1 MAQVTSS
8 SYVDFWQKDFPRA
21 VQLESFDVSIDYFES
36 VLRAVLPWV
45 IVGAVVVLLL
55 FFFLCCRFT
64 CCGVCC
70 RKKASAYKARIS
82 DEKCRFW
89 TLVVVALLLLA
100 AGVIGVVV
108 GLTGST
114 KISTSL
120 SKAVGNTDAEVDDMV
135 NKIGG
140 AIKDVDVVAQSI
152 GDVLLSIT
160 QTDVIPIPGLKDTI
174 VKAMQMIDDVAGE
187 MTKSAQDLQKEVDDI
202 AEDVKEIID
211 YVNDVEDA
219 RHTVFIASVVVVC
232 TTLVAVMAALFL
244 RHRCTSVV
252 VGVLLVLVLAASV
265 VMLVAYIC
273 YGLVTGDGCATLEI
287 YSERLSVMHSVWNIN
302 EVFEAGVYTIN
313 EDVQLACEPARAKTL
328 IEEHFECPDLP
339 GVLQLYAAGR
349 FAEFVLMSAAD
360 TVIFTC
366 ADPESL
372 FTTQSSPGQVCSMLT
387 DEETQCTGE
396 QVEIACNISNALDSV
411 KSIMTE
417 LISLLTCEPVADV
430 VDVLVVDVCGENME
444 GIYLSFV
451 GYLVAII
458 ALVLALVIL
467 IYYLGRYLPR
477 DMQESAD
484 PEYHHSSTVSGR
496 SHRIQATKIVE

>member
-1 MAQVTSS
+1 M
-8 SYVDFWQKDFPRA
+8 
-21 VQLESFDVSIDYFES
+21 L
-36 VLRAVLPWV
+36 WV
-45 IVGAVVVLLL
+45 AGAVVVLLL

-135 NKIGG
+135 NKVRRIGG

-160 QTDVIPIPGLKDTI
+160 QTDVIPITGLKDTI

-349 FAEFVLMSAAD
+349 FAEFVVCHTESMRIARRISSPKNGRCCNQLMSAAD

-411 KSIMTE
+411 KSITTE